1 MFVLSVWQRNN
12 DRPSIIRVGF
22 DREQKLMFVQIVL
35 WRYLPPYDD
44 VLFTGQTGHLEGFI
58 NLKKN
63 GASES
68 IETLQQ
74 SLGSAYLR
82 RHHQG

>member
-1 MFVLSVWQRNN
+1 VFVLSVWQRNN

-22 DREQKLMFVQIVL
+22 DREQKLMFVQIVF

-44 VLFTGQTGHLEGFI
+44 VLLTGQAGHLEGFI

-68 IETLQQ
+68 IETLQR
-74 SLGSAYLR
+74 SLGSAYLG
-82 RHHQG
+82 RHYQG